1 MEPAENFIRSCTHNI
16 CTAATPRPGS
26 AVLDVSHKVYQRSIF
41 LYPKDL
47 RGDFGTE
54 MIEVFDEQVLEAYSR
69 SGLPDLLRVW
79 FSATREFVTIALPAR
94 LAERMVP
101 IVGVTAA
108 LALMAWFAGHIG
120 YVMETA
126 CPGCGH

>member
-1 MEPAENFIRSCTHNI
+1 MRHGKYNYGSVILDLSHTIYRRS
-16 CTAATPRPGS
+16 AA
-26 AVLDVSHKVYQRSIF
+26 

-47 RGDFGTE
+47 HDHFGAE
-54 MIEVFDEQVLEAYSR
+54 MIDVFDEQVVEAYSR
-69 SGLPDLLRVW
+69 SGFPGLLRVW
-79 FSATREFVTIALPAR
+79 FSATWELVTVALPGR
-94 LAERMVP
+94 FAERMAP

-108 LALMAWFAGHIG
+108 LALMLWFAGYIG